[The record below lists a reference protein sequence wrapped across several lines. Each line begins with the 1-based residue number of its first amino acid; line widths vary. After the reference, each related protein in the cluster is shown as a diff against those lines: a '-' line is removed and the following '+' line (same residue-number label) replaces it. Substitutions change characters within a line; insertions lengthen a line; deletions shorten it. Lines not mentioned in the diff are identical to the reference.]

1 MHAYVKWLQRT
12 FGRKSD
18 SSTSK
23 LDVSVGLLTS
33 GVNGGSVSLKCCQSK
48 PLKNGCFM
56 KSSMPFWP
64 RRFSGVAIR
73 RHIMALASSDTS
85 SISSGNFNCAWNE
98 IKIQNKWWQVDDIV
112 PRQVFVLVSFSL
124 VSFSLIIFSIS
135 DLICRLLNCLTSH
148 RFIVQWTDC
157 NWFGFARCD
166 QRPLRKLNQLI
177 PIIFIYKAYRHFTSY
192 ETQEIFWEIFD
203 DYQTVQ

>member
-1 MHAYVKWLQRT
+1 MIIGLTKERLKLQGSGPCRMSWHNWFWLTFFHICFYVESLPRT

-48 PLKNGCFM
+48 PLKNGWFM

-73 RHIMALASSDTS
+73 RHIMSFASSDTS
-85 SISSGNFNCAWNE
+85 SMSSGNFNCAWNE
-98 IKIQNKWWQVDDIV
+98 LKIHNNWWQVAA
-112 PRQVFVLVSFSL
+112 SF
-124 VSFSLIIFSIS
+124 
-135 DLICRLLNCLTSH
+135 
-148 RFIVQWTDC
+148 
-157 NWFGFARCD
+157 
-166 QRPLRKLNQLI
+166 KLSTM
-177 PIIFIYKAYRHFTSY
+177 Y
-192 ETQEIFWEIFD
+192 
-203 DYQTVQ
+203 